1 MSSKVANLSQ
11 AHLKK
16 EVTTT
21 PVTKTCRRGVGA
33 KRLSPRG
40 THWPCRISSRTN
52 AAKRTCEDQRRS
64 VRNPTPTPPPHDAP
78 LAISTSCHIQA
89 SACVWPAQ
97 LCASQ
102 GCRSPPVAG
111 ILGPWRQSPRQGRPR
126 LHGGRGWDRA
136 GGLQEARGDISWGT
150 RAWHLAWRGLTS
162 APAEVSCSSHTR
174 T

>member
-1 MSSKVANLSQ
+1 M
-11 AHLKK
+11 
-16 EVTTT
+16 
-21 PVTKTCRRGVGA
+21 P
-33 KRLSPRG
+33 PRG
-40 THWPCRISSRTN
+40 GRQATEPARHALAVPDFLTLTATRTN

-64 VRNPTPTPPPHDAP
+64 VRNPTPTPPPHNAP
-78 LAISTSCHIQA
+78 LAISNSCHIQA

-111 ILGPWRQSPRQGRPR
+111 ILGPWHQSPRQGRDAHR
-126 LHGGRGWDRA
+126 IHGGRGWDRA